1 MKLNHFFTL
10 FFVLSMIFPLVSHA
24 AEADD
29 SITRIKK
36 RGVVYCGTNRN
47 NHDLAYKDE
56 DGIWRGFDASL
67 CRALAAAF
75 LDNKEQIEMIPISI
89 DEVPNAL
96 HTGKIDLM
104 FGEFPLPA
112 ETEISTNTINLDV
125 LYNEKVMLL
134 AHKKEEATSLEDY
147 RDSTICVVKS
157 SVDSYLLSNFMYR
170 YDLNLKPVSFAT
182 RDRAIEGFYLN
193 RCALLP
199 GASNELRNIMQT
211 KMKGKDYIE
220 LLPEVIGLRPVYLI
234 ADKNSLKLG
243 IAAKWI
249 VNALRLAE
257 DHHITSE
264 NLPMMLGDK
273 DLSVQNLLGNQTAL
287 WKKFR
292 VYPQWMRQF
301 IIDEGNFGEMYNRHL
316 GPGTMMDLD
325 PHESEQGLAKAKPF
339 I

>member
-1 MKLNHFFTL
+1 MKLIFFAM
-10 FFVLSMIFPLVSHA
+10 FFILSLLCPTTSNA
-24 AEADD
+24 TDN
-29 SITRIKK
+29 SITKIKK
-36 RGVVYCGTNRN
+36 RGIVYCGTNRN

-56 DGIWRGFDASL
+56 DGIWRGFDATL

-75 LDNKEQIEMIPISI
+75 LNKKEQFEMVPLRI
-89 DEVPNAL
+89 DDVSKAL
-96 HTGKIDLM
+96 DTGKIDVM

-112 ETEISTNTINLDV
+112 ETEISTNILNFDV

-134 AHKKEEATSLEDY
+134 AHKKENATSLDDY
-147 RDSTICVVKS
+147 KGSTICVVKS
-157 SVDSYLLSNFMYR
+157 SVDAYLLSNFMYR
-170 YDLNLKPVSFAT
+170 YDLDLKPVIFAT

-193 RCALLP
+193 RCTLLP

-220 LLPEVIGLRPVYLI
+220 LLPEVIGARPVYLMT
-234 ADKNSLKLG
+234 DKESLNLG
-243 IAAKWI
+243 ITSKWI

-257 DHHITSE
+257 EHQITSE

-292 VYPQWMRQF
+292 VYPKWMRQF
-301 IIDEGNFGEMYNRHL
+301 IIEEGNFGEIYNRHL

-325 PHESEQGLAKAKPF
+325 QHEPDQGLAKAKPF